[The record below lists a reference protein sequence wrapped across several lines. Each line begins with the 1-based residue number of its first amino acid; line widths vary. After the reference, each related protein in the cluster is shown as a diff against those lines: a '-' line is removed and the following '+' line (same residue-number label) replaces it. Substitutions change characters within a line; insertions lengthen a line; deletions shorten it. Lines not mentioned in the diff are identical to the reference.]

1 MENFCE
7 KGKIEYKIG
16 YDVCRGEDWQ
26 ASPAGELRYD
36 LTLIY
41 AKGAVGELP
50 RTFGHY
56 HTKGYVELFEV
67 IKGKTMAL
75 MQKYG
80 AESDIIEKAYLIE
93 AGKGDKFIILPDFGF
108 TNINPDKSKNLLL
121 SNWINVSVE
130 NQYDLIKKHNGF
142 CYRALRNRDGNIIF
156 EKNENYKKIPEL
168 IKLKPKELP
177 KELENLDFLNNPE
190 KYRDVLRVDKL
201 FNILK

>member
-16 YDVCRGEDWQ
+16 YDVCRGKDWQ
-26 ASPAGELRYD
+26 GDLRYD

-41 AKGAVGELP
+41 AKDTARELP

-56 HTKGYVELFEV
+56 HTQGYAELFEV
-67 IKGKTMAL
+67 IEGKTMAFI
-75 MQKYG
+75 QQYG

-93 AGKGDKFIILPDFGF
+93 ASKGDKFIILPDFGF

-121 SNWINVSVE
+121 SNWTNVNVK
-130 NQYDLIKKHNGF
+130 NQYDLIKKYNGF
-142 CYRALRNRDGNIIF
+142 CYRALRNGNGNITF

-177 KELENLDFLNNPE
+177 KELKNLDFLSEPE
-190 KYRDVLRVDKL
+190 KYKDVLRVDKL
-201 FNILK
+201 FKLD